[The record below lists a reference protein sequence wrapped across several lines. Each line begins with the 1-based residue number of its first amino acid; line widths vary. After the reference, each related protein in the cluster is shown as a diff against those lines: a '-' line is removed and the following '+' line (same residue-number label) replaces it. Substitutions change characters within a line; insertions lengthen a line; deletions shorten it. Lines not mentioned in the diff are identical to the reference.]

1 MALIWRSSRHW
12 EKPAAR
18 HFAFWS
24 GVRGRL
30 PGRAWPDESR
40 STPMSTATTETFTNG
55 SAAEYREALLRA
67 ACHLALERATVV
79 RLAEALSGRAWED
92 CGPGE
97 LTTVIQYLRDMIRRA
112 VANQTR
118 SRSERPWDA

>member
-1 MALIWRSSRHW
+1 
-12 EKPAAR
+12 
-18 HFAFWS
+18 
-24 GVRGRL
+24 
-30 PGRAWPDESR
+30 
-40 STPMSTATTETFTNG
+40 MSTATTEAFTNG

-67 ACHLALERATVV
+67 ACHLALERDTVV
-79 RLAEALSGRAWED
+79 RLTEALSGRAWED

>member
-1 MALIWRSSRHW
+1 
-12 EKPAAR
+12 
-18 HFAFWS
+18 
-24 GVRGRL
+24 
-30 PGRAWPDESR
+30 
-40 STPMSTATTETFTNG
+40 MSTATTETFTKV

-92 CGPGE
+92 CGPDE
-97 LTTVIQYLRDMIRRA
+97 LTTVVQYLRAAIRDA
-112 VANQTR
+112 LAKQTD